1 MVGIVG
7 LHSTRH
13 KRPLQNGAG
22 LGDEPARLVLLA
34 LPRSNMAVA

>member
-22 LGDEPARLVLLA
+22 LGDEPAR
-34 LPRSNMAVA
+34 SNMAVV